1 MVVMFYAFVYRP
13 SNQRLDDLRDQIAVK
28 QTNLI
33 NNKARVQVLPDVLVA
48 VNQMRTRLEEFDKRI
63 PNNPELGAF
72 INDITEL
79 SHQSGLQSRWAV
91 DPGMP
96 QRSDRERFAEWPISL
111 KFEGDYLNA
120 CTFLRRAEAMQR
132 LTRVKGLK
140 IHSID
145 TAKSGAV
152 QVELSMNIFY
162 AEG

>member
-1 MVVMFYAFVYRP
+1 
-13 SNQRLDDLRDQIAVK
+13 LDDLRDQIAAK

-33 NNKARVQVLPDVLVA
+33 NNKARVQILPDVLVA
-48 VNQMRTRLEEFDKRI
+48 VNQMRSRLDEFDRRI

-96 QRSDRERFAEWPISL
+96 QRSERFAEWPISL
-111 KFEGDYLNA
+111 KFEGNFLNA
-120 CTFLRRAEAMQR
+120 CAFLRRAEELKR

-145 TAKSGAV
+145 SGKSGAV